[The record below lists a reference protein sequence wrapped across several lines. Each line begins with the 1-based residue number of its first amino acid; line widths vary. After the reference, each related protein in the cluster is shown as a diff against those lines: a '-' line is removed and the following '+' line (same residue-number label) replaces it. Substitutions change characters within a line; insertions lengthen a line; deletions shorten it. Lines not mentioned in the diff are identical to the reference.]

1 MVKTLDVD
9 ATYEI
14 AKRSHNWLK
23 VSSSSS
29 TDGRKLSVL
38 CSSSPPNSSQHF
50 MFSYHTQMPACKHT
64 HIHTTFLPPIPPSHP
79 HTHTTQHADTHRQ
92 THTHRDRHTDRH
104 THRHTHTRAR
114 THARTH
120 THSHTHTHV
129 HREREHFHLFSRD
142 FKRDGKLNVVFL
154 GKLCIGVPHE

>member
-23 VSSSSS
+23 VSSSS

-50 MFSYHTQMPACKHT
+50 MFSYHTQMHACMHTCMQAHT
-64 HIHTTFLPPIPPSHP
+64 HTHNIPPPIPPPHP
-79 HTHTTQHADTHRQ
+79 HTHTTQHADTHR
-92 THTHRDRHTDRH
+92 
-104 THRHTHTRAR
+104 HTHTQTDTRTDTRTHVHTR
-114 THARTH
+114 THA
-120 THSHTHTHV
+120 HTHTHT
-129 HREREHFHLFSRD
+129 HTHTCTERERAFSFVQQRLQE
-142 FKRDGKLNVVFL
+142 RWETEC
-154 GKLCIGVPHE
+154 CIPWEVMYGCST